1 MSSDLSINGAPPDVF
16 GGGGG
21 KGLGFRVGVF
31 SEVLGESFLQGL
43 ITLRRSARKDLKRVC
58 RSTPSLVEIP
68 IPLN

>member
-16 GGGGG
+16 GGGG
-21 KGLGFRVGVF
+21 KGLGFRVGGVF

-58 RSTPSLVEIP
+58 RLTPSLVEIP